1 MRILLIEPDSIL
13 ANIYSEALERVGHK
27 VVRVANA
34 QAAITAADKR
44 TPDVVILEIQLPR
57 HSGAAFLYEFR
68 TYSDWMKIPIIA
80 HTVVP
85 PTRLSLFAKS
95 LDELGVTTCLY
106 KPHTSLSKLVA
117 AVDNCVPL
125 QA

>member
-13 ANIYSEALERVGHK
+13 ARIYCEALERVGHK
-27 VVRVANA
+27 VVRVSTA

-44 TPDVVILEIQLPR
+44 TPDVVILEVQLPR

-68 TYSDWMKIPIIA
+68 TYSDWMKIPIIM

-85 PTRLSLFAKS
+85 PTRLKLFETSLE
-95 LDELGVTTCLY
+95 ELGVSECLY
-106 KPHTSLSKLVA
+106 KPHTSLRKLVS
-117 AVDNCVPL
+117 AVDNCVSVT
-125 QA
+125 A